1 MTVASPSLPPYRV
14 TSTSVFASG
23 GLSSHV
29 EVRRMSAS
37 VYTPA
42 PAASAAPPTTPER
55 IRNFRRVRL
64 STGTSS
70 GDGVLGAGEPEGEHG
85 ARVLRGGEDRA
96 GPVGER
102 VDHEQVRDGVGL
114 GRLRYGV
121 EPREH
126 RRRRVLGD
134 ERGRAQPG

>member
-1 MTVASPSLPPYRV
+1 MTVARPSLPPYSV
-14 TSTSVFASG
+14 TSTSVFASA

-64 STGTSS
+64 STSVPPL
-70 GDGVLGAGEPEGEHG
+70 GDRVLGAGEREGEHG
-85 ARVLRGGEDRA
+85 ARVLRGGEHRP

-102 VDHEQVRDGVGL
+102 VDHEQPRQGVGS
-114 GRLRYGV
+114 GRLRYAV
-121 EPREH
+121 ERGEH
-126 RRRRVLGD
+126 R
-134 ERGRAQPG
+134 